1 MDMTIEDLESE
12 LEEVLLKI
20 DTIAQDVVDKKID
33 TYQGFM
39 NTETYKNRVV
49 EIGNLLK
56 EKGIDITKI

>member
-1 MDMTIEDLESE
+1 MDITIEDLESE

>member
-1 MDMTIEDLESE
+1 MDITIEDLESE

-39 NTETYKNRVV
+39 DTETYKNRVV

>member
-33 TYQGFM
+33 AYQGFM
-39 NTETYKNRVV
+39 DTETYKNRVV